1 MFVSTSWQCATVSLL
16 DILASLEASQGLQYQ
31 VVAID
36 PIESRRTKM
45 EAVYKAIDRSGKGS
59 GRFAVAS
66 IEDGKNL
73 SAQWT
78 NGAGCNAVLE
88 VSLTPYPSE
97 LRHRANMH
105 AGRREQ
111 QRAHARI

>member
-1 MFVSTSWQCATVSLL
+1 MSLL
-16 DILASLEASQGLQYQ
+16 DILAGLGESRGLQYQ

-36 PIESRRTKM
+36 PLAARREKM
-45 EAVYKAIDRSGKGS
+45 SAVYATIDASGKGS
-59 GRFAVAS
+59 GKFAVAD
-66 IEDGKNL
+66 IEEGKAL
-73 SAQWT
+73 AHEWT
-78 NGAGCNAVLE
+78 DGAGCNAVLE